1 MIEASCFLDK
11 DKNIFAFK
19 GEISK
24 EEVNEVGGDLPT
36 ENYKHQK
43 KKNCNSKQPAC
54 LDLHDCN
61 LKTAEEKLQ
70 KFILFCKQRSIK
82 KIKIITGKGVHSG
95 RNFYYL
101 EYNSTTNCSFKK
113 AGISSLSG
121 RRPITISE
129 DSFLELIQLGTSL
142 H

>member
-1 MIEASCFLDK
+1 MKLV
-11 DKNIFAFK
+11 
-19 GEISK
+19 EICLQKTTSIK
-24 EEVNEVGGDLPT
+24 
-36 ENYKHQK
+36 K

-95 RNFYYL
+95 KRGPVIKGFVQDYL
-101 EYNSTTNCSFKK
+101 NNNSNIKWKFAAPKRG
-113 AGISSLSG
+113 GIG
-121 RRPITISE
+121 VFEIKMP
-129 DSFLELIQLGTSL
+129 
-142 H
+142 